1 VTWLVGADQV
11 ETPRQFFRRHLL
23 RHTATATDLSWYLA
37 QSVPR
42 FSGSG
47 EVRLAV
53 EELVDRLG
61 DFLGFTTTRRDGD
74 DFSRWA
80 SPSGHH
86 FAVWTVDGAHC
97 VSAVAAGGG
106 VRDRLLAALTVPS
119 SELLTC
125 VYVVCGDINERRIN
139 DGVALRRATEFTR
152 VITIDALAHLAA
164 RAGSASI
171 GHEEAVAIL
180 KPASVVADAMV
191 SLLSAPKP
199 R

>member
-1 VTWLVGADQV
+1 MTWVAGADQV

-23 RHTATATDLSWYLA
+23 RHTATATDLSWYLE

-61 DFLGFTTTRRDGD
+61 DFLGFTTERREGE

-80 SPSGHH
+80 SPVQQH
-86 FAVWTVDGAHC
+86 FVVWTVDGAQC
-97 VSAVAAGGG
+97 VSAVASGGA

-125 VYVVCGDINERRIN
+125 VYVVCGDVNERRIN
-139 DGVALRRATEFTR
+139 DGVGLRRATEFTR
-152 VITIDALAHLAA
+152 VITIDALADLAS

-180 KPASVVADAMV
+180 KPASVLADSTI
-191 SLLSAPKP
+191 SLLSAPK
-199 R
+199 RR